1 MLKDGFVKYVQ
12 RDCNESSLQKI
23 TEFGNINGGGELV
36 IRLKSRK
43 RLVIPLDGVFSLDSA
58 NIEDELQGSSSSSS
72 SSRLEQRAR
81 KENRDYV
88 GRRLNVSSLLFG
100 SLTAWYKY
108 CIFARTHLEIFFGRS
123 TNEIFIHLNSLSD
136 ICYPRRAFGPNNKSR
151 RRHLSP
157 SFDKARHRSKIKRG
171 GGTNRTAKV
180 RYKGEEK
187 NWANA
192 ERIKS
197 QPVIK
202 SLISFTNRTFVLLVG
217 SSLDERTENLRIL
230 L

>member
-81 KENRDYV
+81 HKGVRGQKVMIRSDLRLDSTTAYELNR
-88 GRRLNVSSLLFG
+88 LLELSATRMF
-100 SLTAWYKY
+100 
-108 CIFARTHLEIFFGRS
+108 REI
-123 TNEIFIHLNSLSD
+123 EL
-136 ICYPRRAFGPNNKSR
+136 
-151 RRHLSP
+151 
-157 SFDKARHRSKIKRG
+157 IKR
-171 GGTNRTAKV
+171 
-180 RYKGEEK
+180 
-187 NWANA
+187 
-192 ERIKS
+192 
-197 QPVIK
+197 
-202 SLISFTNRTFVLLVG
+202 
-217 SSLDERTENLRIL
+217 
-230 L
+230 